1 MAIKS
6 ASRNQSIS
14 SLTDQDNRW
23 ESIYQSL
30 ERGEYEHVISDLRK
44 LNEIKSRADS
54 PYLESMIKTAYQ
66 LCLGC
71 KHFREEVD
79 WHLKARAEADSR
91 EGELLRQLYS
101 VLHLIEADSK
111 LESGFKADQKSISS
125 ISTTSLKARLQSL
138 LEKISEIRTQDL
150 ESSESSDF
158 ISNGTDSVF
167 DTSSGSDE
175 QLSFQ
180 LLSETDLNIEQEKDE
195 EIIPAIEVEQSD
207 NPIAPDPAIDS
218 TSKRVPPSL
227 VVYCLGPFRVY
238 QDEQLISDWLSSK
251 SKTIFKYLI
260 THRERRIGKEVLMDT
275 FWPDAHP
282 DSARNNLNVA
292 IYGLRQAFRMARPSY
307 SHIIFEYD
315 SYMLNPELQIWV
327 DYEAFLENLSSG
339 QKLEQHGDLDGA
351 MNLYSAAVAHYQG
364 EFMEEDRYEDWPTST
379 REHLREDYLDL
390 LDRLSRYYF
399 DKTDTSTCTTMC
411 RKMLA
416 IDPCREEAHRRLM
429 RCYLHQGQPYLAL
442 RQYHLCEEA
451 LQKELDIS
459 PMEETLVLYQTIRT
473 GERGIE

>member
-1 MAIKS
+1 MAVKS
-6 ASRNQSIS
+6 ASRSPLVS
-14 SLTDQDNRW
+14 SLTDQEKRW
-23 ESIYQSL
+23 ESVYQHL
-30 ERGEYEHVISDLRK
+30 ERGEYEQVISDLRK
-44 LNEIKSRADS
+44 LSETESHADQ

-66 LCLGC
+66 LCLAC
-71 KHFREEVD
+71 VHFQEEVD
-79 WHLKARAEADSR
+79 WHIKARAESDSR
-91 EGELLRQLYS
+91 EGELLRHLYS

-111 LESGFKADQKSISS
+111 LDPGFNAERDSISP
-125 ISTTSLKARLQSL
+125 ISTTSLRARLQSFL
-138 LEKISEIRTQDL
+138 GIITQKRIQNL
-150 ESSESSDF
+150 ESSGILDL

-167 DTSSGSDE
+167 DTRSDSGE
-175 QLSFQ
+175 QLSLQ
-180 LLSETDLNIEQEKDE
+180 LLSETDSITEQEKDT
-195 EIIPAIEVEQSD
+195 EIISVQYD
-207 NPIAPDPAIDS
+207 NPIAPQPALE
-218 TSKRVPPSL
+218 SKSNQVSPFL

-238 QDEQLISDWLSSK
+238 QNEQQITDWRSTK
-251 SKTIFKYLI
+251 GKTIFKYLI
-260 THRERRIGKEVLMDT
+260 AHRERPIAKEVLMDT
-275 FWPDAHP
+275 FWPEAHP
-282 DSARNNLNVA
+282 DAARNNLNVA

-327 DYEAFLENLSSG
+327 DYETFLENLSSG
-339 QKLEQHGDLDGA
+339 QKLEQRGELEGA

-379 REHLREDYLDL
+379 REHLRENYLDL

-399 DKTDTSTCTTMC
+399 DQTDTSTCTTMC
-411 RKMLA
+411 RKILA

-429 RCYLHQGQPYLAL
+429 RCYLHHGQPYLAL

-473 GERGIE
+473 GEHGID